1 MVNSSPVL
9 LPTAE
14 PAGLSTVKVP
24 TKCSLIDLGNL
35 HQSHIH
41 LFDLSIFNDKKT
53 EGSCPPFWGKE
64 VSIYKL
70 SETQFQLNILYPQA
84 RGSWTTL

>member
-35 HQSHIH
+35 HQSHIY
-41 LFDLSIFNDKKT
+41 LFDLSIFNDKKLRDPVHHFG
-53 EGSCPPFWGKE
+53 ERKSVYINSRRP
-64 VSIYKL
+64 S
-70 SETQFQLNILYPQA
+70 S
-84 RGSWTTL
+84 S